1 MLVLAEYFELA
12 KVILV
17 LYLSYVSPPGAS
29 RFDDYYV
36 NVFYQLLK
44 IMFNRT
50 GPWKEPQS
58 TLYTLPSPVQSQ

>member
-17 LYLSYVSPPGAS
+17 LYLSYVSLPGAS

-44 IMFNRT
+44 NN
-50 GPWKEPQS
+50 
-58 TLYTLPSPVQSQ
+58 V